1 MCPGFQNQDLTNTN
15 SVRKTKLIDRELSLL
30 NVDIAALQETRLADN
45 GSIREDHYTFFWQ
58 GYSEEQPRL
67 HGVGFAIKNTLIDS
81 VTTPTGISERIMT
94 LRLNTK
100 SGFTNIVC
108 VYAPTLTSPSED
120 KNAFYDALQAAV
132 DKIPS
137 REDLIVLGDFNAR
150 VGADHSVWP
159 NCIGHFGIGTIN
171 ENGQR
176 LLELCSQNAF
186 CVTNTYFDVKDR
198 HKVSWRHPR
207 SGHWHQ
213 IDHILTK
220 RKALGRVKITRSFH
234 SADCDTDHALVLCK
248 LKLATK
254 KVYRS
259 KVPAIP
265 KINVTAIKA
274 EEKREIFESLFTTKM
289 KDFTGGDTVDE
300 TWKILSSSIH
310 ECAIESFER
319 QKISK
324 NDWFTENSMTLI
336 PLIEAKKAL
345 STEFNKTPCQGT
357 SAKLKE
363 AKANLQR
370 EIRRCANN
378 YWVDLCKS
386 IQEAHDRGDM
396 KTAYSKMKAAL
407 GPPASKSAPLKSI
420 GGEAIIDRNDQLARW
435 VEHYSLLYSNENDMA
450 SDFVDHLPKLAQMT
464 ELDAEP
470 TIEELSKAIDHLS
483 PGKAPGSDNIPA
495 EILRDLKG
503 PLLPHL
509 YRLLLQCWKD
519 GEIPHDMR
527 DAKIVTLYKNK
538 GDKGDCNNY
547 RGISLLSITGK
558 AFARVLLCRL
568 QKLADRVLPES
579 QCGFRSKRSTVDM
592 IFALRQ
598 IQEKCRE
605 QQMPLLTCF
614 VDLTKAFDTVNRSGL
629 YAVLESIGCP
639 PTLLKLVV
647 SFHSEMNARV
657 SFEGCTSDSFA
668 VNKGVKQ
675 GCVLAPTL
683 FGIYFAALLRSA
695 FEHRS
700 GGVLVNTRADGSI
713 FNIAKLKAKTKV
725 EQELIQELLFAD
737 DAAIVAHD
745 EATLQ
750 SLIDSLSA
758 ACDRFQLK
766 ISISKT
772 VVMSQGMEIVNPI
785 LLNGS
790 PLEAVEKFCYLG
802 SVLSGNC
809 SIEQEINSRIGKAAT
824 AFGKLTRRVWD
835 NAKLTTKTK
844 VLVYQTCVLSTLL
857 YGSETW
863 TTYAKQERKL
873 NTFHLRCL
881 RKLLNIRWQDRV
893 PNVEVLSRADIPSVH
908 ALLGKRRL
916 RWLGHVHRMDKHR
929 IPRQILYG
937 ELAAGNRR
945 RGRPH
950 LRFKDACKSS
960 MTSFQIDPA
969 TWEAAA
975 ENRSAWRHSLFLG
988 AQARELS
995 NKELYEAKRDRRKN
1009 TNRQTQPIRL
1019 TCNYCQRTLGSN
1031 IGRISHERKC
1041 QSLRQKQ

>member
-1 MCPGFQNQDLTNTN
+1 MCPGFLDSDLTDTN
-15 SVRKTKLIDRELSLL
+15 CIRKTKVIDRELSLL
-30 NVDIAALQETRLADN
+30 NVDIAALQETRLPDN

-58 GYSEEQPRL
+58 GYSKEQHRL
-67 HGVGFAIKNTLIDS
+67 HGAGFAIRNTLINS
-81 VTTPTGISERIMT
+81 ITTPIGVSERIMT

-100 SGFTNIVC
+100 SGFMSIIC
-108 VYAPTLTSPSED
+108 VYAPTLTSKADD
-120 KNAFYDALQAAV
+120 KSAFYEALQAV
-132 DKIPS
+132 IDKVPS
-137 REDLIVLGDFNAR
+137 GEDLVILGDFNAR

-159 NCIGHFGIGTIN
+159 NCIGQFGIGSIN
-171 ENGQR
+171 DNGQR
-176 LLELCSQNAF
+176 LLELCSQNTL
-186 CVTNTYFDVKDR
+186 CITNTFFGVKDR

-213 IDHILTK
+213 IDHIVTRRHDLK
-220 RKALGRVKITRSFH
+220 RVKISRSYH
-234 SADCDTDHALVLCK
+234 SADCDTDHVLVICK
-248 LKLATK
+248 FKLETK

-265 KINVTAIKA
+265 KINVSATKDEA
-274 EEKREIFESLFTTKM
+274 KRAKFESLFTTKM
-289 KDFTGGDTVDE
+289 KDFTEGATVDE
-300 TWKILSSSIH
+300 TWKMLSSAIH
-310 ECAIESFER
+310 ECAIDSFER
-319 QKISK
+319 QKVSN
-324 NDWFTENSMTLI
+324 NDWVTLNSTTLI
-336 PLIEAKKAL
+336 PLIEAKRAAHMECTKAPSQS
-345 STEFNKTPCQGT
+345 ST
-357 SAKLKE
+357 AALKV

-370 EIRRCANN
+370 EVRRCANK
-378 YWVDLCKS
+378 YWVDLCNS

-396 KTAYSKMKAAL
+396 KTAYSKMKTAL
-407 GPPASKSAPLKSI
+407 GPPTSKSAPLKSLE
-420 GGEAIIDRNDQLARW
+420 GHAITDTNEQLARW
-435 VEHYSLLYSNENDMA
+435 VEHYSLLYSKEDMMPL
-450 SDFVDHLPKLAQMT
+450 DFGNHLPNLPQMA
-464 ELDAEP
+464 ELDEKP
-470 TIEELSKAIDHLS
+470 TLKELSDAIDHLS

-495 EILRDLKG
+495 EILHDLKG
-503 PLLPHL
+503 PLLPRL
-509 YRLLLQCWKD
+509 YELLIQCWEE

-558 AFARVLLCRL
+558 AFARVILCRL
-568 QKLADRVLPES
+568 QRLAERVLPES

-592 IFALRQ
+592 VFALRQ

-629 YAVLESIGCP
+629 YAVLKAIGCP
-639 PTLLKLVV
+639 PTLLKLIV
-647 SFHSEMNARV
+647 SFHTEMNARV

-668 VNKGVKQ
+668 VNNGVKQ

-695 FEHRS
+695 FEHCP

-713 FNIAKLKAKTKV
+713 FNIARLKAKTKV
-725 EQELIQELLFAD
+725 EQEMMKELLFAD

-750 SLIDSLSA
+750 ALVDSMSA

-772 VVMSQGMEIVNPI
+772 VVMSQEVENAKPI

-790 PLEAVEKFCYLG
+790 PLEQVEKFCYLG

-809 SIEQEINSRIGKAAT
+809 SLDQEINGRIGKAAT
-824 AFGKLTRRVWD
+824 VYGKLSKRVW
-835 NAKLTTKTK
+835 NNPKLTIKTR

-863 TTYAKQERKL
+863 TTYAKHERKL

-881 RKLLNIRWQDRV
+881 RKLLNIKWQDRV
-893 PNVEVLSRADIPSVH
+893 PNVEVLKKVGIPSMQ

-916 RWLGHVHRMDKHR
+916 RWLGHVHRMDNSR

-937 ELAAGNRR
+937 ELAAGSRK
-945 RGRPH
+945 RGRPQ
-950 LRFKDACKSS
+950 LRFKDACKAT
-960 MTSFQIDPA
+960 MLSFQIDP
-969 TWEAAA
+969 TNWEATA
-975 ENRSAWRHSLFLG
+975 ENRNAWRKCLHLG
-988 AQARELS
+988 MAAYDKKTEV
-995 NKELYEAKRDRRKN
+995 LYQSRRDRRKDP
-1009 TNRQTQPIRL
+1009 NRQSQPIRL
-1019 TCNYCQRTLGSN
+1019 TCNYCKRTLGSN

-1041 QSLRQKQ
+1041 QVAK